1 MLSKHISKVF
11 LLLEAPR
18 IASHICNQG
27 KHTRWLYRWALLR
40 HKGSV
45 KDFQGISSLRFHGQ
59 WHQLQWRDL
68 QAGEYLHKKKAQ
80 NIFHR
85 TFSPVCVKIGTFL
98 MKIQDIIPYCSM
110 LHLKDLQHYGLCR
123 RRIIS
128 RRLSTGSFKGCVDIS
143 CLNSPWY
150 EYLTEGLTGT
160 KRIIP

>member
-1 MLSKHISKVF
+1 MLFKHISKLF
-11 LLLEAPR
+11 FLLEAPR

-27 KHTRWLYRWALLR
+27 KHTRWLHRWALPR
-40 HKGSV
+40 HKGGM

-59 WHQLQWRDL
+59 WRQLQWRDL

-80 NIFHR
+80 NIFHG

-110 LHLKDLQHYGLCR
+110 LHLKDLHRLLH
-123 RRIIS
+123 
-128 RRLSTGSFKGCVDIS
+128 RLSTGSFKGCVDIS

-150 EYLTEGLTGT
+150 EYLTEGLTST